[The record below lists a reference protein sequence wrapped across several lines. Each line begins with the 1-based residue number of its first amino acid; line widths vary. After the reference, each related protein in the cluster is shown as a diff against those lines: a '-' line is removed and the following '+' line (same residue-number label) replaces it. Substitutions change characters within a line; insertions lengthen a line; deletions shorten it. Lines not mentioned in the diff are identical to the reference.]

1 MRGTSTALISK
12 EAFPI
17 VLKTFHH
24 LVLRFKNKQDSL
36 VEGVA
41 FVIHRVAIFE
51 TAFALFR
58 LPPRT
63 NFSPTNNP
71 WRTPMNLFLPH
82 LPRVSPV
89 KPKHLVTT

>member
-12 EAFPI
+12 EAFSI
-17 VLKTFHH
+17 VFKTLHH

-51 TAFALFR
+51 TAFALF
-58 LPPRT
+58 
-63 NFSPTNNP
+63 
-71 WRTPMNLFLPH
+71 
-82 LPRVSPV
+82 
-89 KPKHLVTT
+89 